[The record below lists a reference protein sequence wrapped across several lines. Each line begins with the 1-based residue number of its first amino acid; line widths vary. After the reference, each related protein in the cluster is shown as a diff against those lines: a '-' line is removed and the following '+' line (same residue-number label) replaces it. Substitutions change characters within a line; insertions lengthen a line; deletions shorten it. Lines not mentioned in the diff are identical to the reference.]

1 MADKLRKDTSIVGQQ
16 PLRILMFDRKKKR
29 ADDSQSILLV
39 DDDKGQLQVFSTW
52 MAAVL
57 PNAHI
62 QTASSVQEALKL
74 ISSHQF
80 SLVISDY

>member
-1 MADKLRKDTSIVGQQ
+1 
-16 PLRILMFDRKKKR
+16 MFDRKKKR
-29 ADDSQSILLV
+29 IDDSQSILLV

-74 ISSHQF
+74 ISSRQF
-80 SLVISDY
+80 SLVISDYSIPVSYTHLTLPTKRIV